1 MCVYPATPVLL
12 ASCSADTTLKLW
24 THEPK
29 SLHSTKPLL
38 QTLYGHT
45 AAVTCVAAVHSFL
58 VSGGADGAVL
68 LWKPA
73 DSGLLA
79 IPQFQ
84 LVAKLFSSE
93 HWVLSLSCRLQPSEA
108 GAAQGIFV
116 AVANQPLLRLQLDK
130 WAVQQAGRAG
140 SSQLVQSCC
149 QAQFFAQS
157 NTGDFIPRPAKRCT
171 EHSDQPAAASAT
183 GATAI
188 HSLLKSQSSKSSR
201 SNRQPVSF
209 ALRSNSPGSSMKPAS
224 QLPQSTDSAAA
235 AAQDLSVFAVQFVA
249 MELAVLT
256 LAYDGCCRLHSA
268 VDGGL
273 RCCWRS
279 PTGSRFTAM
288 GCTEHDTR
296 SEVLLGDERG
306 MLHVYSLAGQ
316 QLLAT
321 KQLAHCRLE
330 AIIVCSSRTMGRSRS
345 TNSSSSGVSSGAGSS
360 STQFT
365 VLTAAGLAL
374 WQLRRGLS
382 HGILPGGHS
391 AAVLAVQVCR
401 ANVQIALP
409 PLVAAPDE
417 SANSA
422 AAAATNTNSTT
433 PDLAG
438 GGSSSDVSSPACMM
452 LVSGG
457 LDNRVLQWDLAGGP
471 SVLASLDVG
480 QVGSELSAVTYL
492 QGWSILATGHDG
504 GQVVLWRLDTSS
516 HLLLGPSHAN
526 AVCCLAPAL
535 TAKGDELLLSG
546 SYDGCVSLWE
556 PRHLRG
562 VKPHLLARFQ
572 ACGLTPAA
580 LLEACNL
587 ARLSSAA
594 AGGASGGP
602 GNSAADAAAAAAAAA
617 RRRKATMSAGR
628 AMSAAGA
635 AAAASRSCSPS
646 MPGSPGPGPVNQRM
660 LGMQRLA
667 DIGSSSSSYSL
678 SGVTAQVGQLG
689 SGCSSSAGGSS
700 WSPKAVLYSQQQQA
714 EVYSAKGAAGEG
726 RRGLTTVLSG
736 RRAGQLQPTVP
747 PLQLRP
753 AVFDVSGSSSSSRP
767 GSPAAAAANRAAG
780 SGLLQN
786 NWVGGAATA
795 ADVLGDACDSE
806 AELPEV
812 LAVLFDSSK
821 QLVVTAGNSGV
832 IRVWSGS
839 CAGELLG
846 QHVGH
851 TAPINCL
858 TLDDNFLFSG
868 SCDKTICM
876 WDVLPPHFAA
886 ASSARASSSSG
897 TTPRQQHSAAGA
909 VASATQVGWADTC
922 TGNGSTHGVRHA
934 GSIGSAAGG
943 APRLPAPGGVPSS
956 RAFQVLHGHTAA
968 VTGLEVVQGN
978 GVLVSCGRDGR
989 LLQWDYVTG
998 QLLAKQQLQGQELLC
1013 LAVRQDSRQVYVGS
1027 STAQLLSFQ
1036 VVDRQQCDAA
1046 EQSGADEA
1054 VHAPT
1059 CHDLARAVDSHTVTA
1074 LCIKRWGASPFTG
1087 NTKRLFSVN
1096 TIQLLTKPDWDHL
1109 EKLAAGLQQL
1119 RTLQIP
1125 THVNSRIGAAC
1136 AAALTGLTR
1145 LDLGTNGKQV
1155 PGIPLPKHG
1164 TVQLAC
1170 LKAASFSSS
1179 HSSKLRASAG
1189 NGTLQDIAAF
1199 APNLEQLYCQCLE
1212 IDISSS
1218 SAANGSNVLPYCS
1231 HFGGQ
1236 EVHIVGAASKAA
1248 GGAAFAKAFPKLRV
1262 ISCLPHTINTAAEQK
1277 HHGKWSVAPGELLAL
1292 RKSIHAV
1299 RGCGAHAARALD
1311 STPSSSNSSSS
1322 RVAQLAAV
1330 SIHAGMSSSSTLL
1343 GVVGQLRQVQRLE
1356 LLLGAPLS
1364 RHGPSPTHRASF
1376 LRDMQSIL
1384 LQLPLLQLLAL
1395 PAALLCSSCCNEGH
1409 GAAAEHAALLQ
1420 TLEAVAG
1427 CSSSRLLAR
1436 LMSQHQQHGAG
1447 GGGGG
1452 GGAAGRGRS
1461 SSSALPSLQQL
1472 VFVDAQWPV
1481 HSGCYAEEC
1490 WQHPQQH
1497 QQRIEERFLAL
1508 QRKREQQQLLQQLDG
1523 ALTGSDVGRDCCAAQ
1538 RDQHVQLQLHVGL
1551 VYGAGPCLDNSSGC
1565 GVWGVYGLDEFS
1577 K

>member
-140 SSQLVQSCC
+140 SSSQLVQSCC

-296 SEVLLGDERG
+296 SE
-306 MLHVYSLAGQ
+306 
-316 QLLAT
+316 
-321 KQLAHCRLE
+321 
-330 AIIVCSSRTMGRSRS
+330 
-345 TNSSSSGVSSGAGSS
+345 
-360 STQFT
+360 
-365 VLTAAGLAL
+365 
-374 WQLRRGLS
+374 
-382 HGILPGGHS
+382 
-391 AAVLAVQVCR
+391 
-401 ANVQIALP
+401 IALP

-422 AAAATNTNSTT
+422 AAAAINTNSTT

-438 GGSSSDVSSPACMM
+438 GGGSSDVSSPACMM

-492 QGWSILATGHDG
+492 QGWSILATG
-504 GQVVLWRLDTSS
+504 
-516 HLLLGPSHAN
+516 
-526 AVCCLAPAL
+526 
-535 TAKGDELLLSG
+535 
-546 SYDGCVSLWE
+546 
-556 PRHLRG
+556 
-562 VKPHLLARFQ
+562 
-572 ACGLTPAA
+572 
-580 LLEACNL
+580 
-587 ARLSSAA
+587 
-594 AGGASGGP
+594 
-602 GNSAADAAAAAAAAA
+602 
-617 RRRKATMSAGR
+617 
-628 AMSAAGA
+628 
-635 AAAASRSCSPS
+635 
-646 MPGSPGPGPVNQRM
+646 
-660 LGMQRLA
+660 
-667 DIGSSSSSYSL
+667 
-678 SGVTAQVGQLG
+678 
-689 SGCSSSAGGSS
+689 
-700 WSPKAVLYSQQQQA
+700 
-714 EVYSAKGAAGEG
+714 
-726 RRGLTTVLSG
+726 
-736 RRAGQLQPTVP
+736 
-747 PLQLRP
+747 
-753 AVFDVSGSSSSSRP
+753 
-767 GSPAAAAANRAAG
+767 
-780 SGLLQN
+780 
-786 NWVGGAATA
+786 
-795 ADVLGDACDSE
+795 
-806 AELPEV
+806 
-812 LAVLFDSSK
+812 
-821 QLVVTAGNSGV
+821 
-832 IRVWSGS
+832 
-839 CAGELLG
+839 
-846 QHVGH
+846 
-851 TAPINCL
+851 
-858 TLDDNFLFSG
+858 
-868 SCDKTICM
+868 
-876 WDVLPPHFAA
+876 
-886 ASSARASSSSG
+886 
-897 TTPRQQHSAAGA
+897 
-909 VASATQVGWADTC
+909 
-922 TGNGSTHGVRHA
+922 
-934 GSIGSAAGG
+934 
-943 APRLPAPGGVPSS
+943 GVPSS

-989 LLQWDYVTG
+989 LLQWDYATG

-1145 LDLGTNGKQV
+1145 LDLGTSGKQV

-1179 HSSKLRASAG
+1179 HSSKLAASAG

-1262 ISCLPHTINTAAEQK
+1262 ISCLPHTIKTAAEQK

-1311 STPSSSNSSSS
+1311 STPSSSNSSSSSSS

-1376 LRDMQSIL
+1376 LRDM
-1384 LQLPLLQLLAL
+1384 
-1395 PAALLCSSCCNEGH
+1395 H
-1409 GAAAEHAALLQ
+1409 
-1420 TLEAVAG
+1420 
-1427 CSSSRLLAR
+1427 
-1436 LMSQHQQHGAG
+1436 
-1447 GGGGG
+1447 
-1452 GGAAGRGRS
+1452 
-1461 SSSALPSLQQL
+1461 
-1472 VFVDAQWPV
+1472 
-1481 HSGCYAEEC
+1481 
-1490 WQHPQQH
+1490 
-1497 QQRIEERFLAL
+1497 
-1508 QRKREQQQLLQQLDG
+1508 
-1523 ALTGSDVGRDCCAAQ
+1523 
-1538 RDQHVQLQLHVGL
+1538 
-1551 VYGAGPCLDNSSGC
+1551 SGC